1 MTMIMHGDV
10 PESTKNSHMS
20 AFKNFATNNF
30 VNSANPNATGMSFNR
45 SASNRSLGAVA
56 NIDVSLTD
64 QDAMSLGGLNAR
76 SSIKKGKTKVNP
88 SALPDLD
95 LDSRASDGAD
105 DDKVDWENIDLEG
118 ARVEQLSKRNSV
130 QNSQRNENI
139 TPALE
144 NVKRQDTEGNSV
156 DSF

>member
-1 MTMIMHGDV
+1 
-10 PESTKNSHMS
+10 
-20 AFKNFATNNF
+20 
-30 VNSANPNATGMSFNR
+30 
-45 SASNRSLGAVA
+45 
-56 NIDVSLTD
+56 
-64 QDAMSLGGLNAR
+64 MSLGGLNAR

-130 QNSQRNENI
+130 LNSQRNENI